1 MSLET
6 TKYKDAYLS
15 TKHESYNGN
24 LLTDIITQID
34 QQIISDEKLIKSWEI
49 EALPWASKD
58 ERKESKKM
66 LKKVTEA
73 KKRNKERQYL
83 KHVMQDLQLIYADHK
98 DGITWF
104 VTQSATSWEYIYG
117 IHASEAEYI
126 RLSEPLMLPDEGR
139 DELKEIK
146 IISVNKWII
155 TYGIKSARQLAIDE
169 HNMNASTNKNNEVV
183 KFRKYHIEKAKKDN
197 DVDVYLNGSFDGL
210 KQSIGN
216 RKVIIEYIVNELQS
230 NISNLTKLM
239 TIKEDELHLE
249 PTINGKM
256 LNDFIKNHTMKELF
270 DNFASRNK

>member
-6 TKYKDAYLS
+6 TKYKDAYLA

-24 LLTDIITQID
+24 LLTDIVMQID
-34 QQIISDEKLIKSWEI
+34 QQIESDEKLIKSWEI
-49 EALPWASKD
+49 EALPWADKD
-58 ERKESKKM
+58 EHKESKKM
-66 LKKVTEA
+66 IKTVTEA

-83 KHVMQDLQLIYADHK
+83 KDIMQDLQLIYSDHK

-104 VTQSATSWEYIYG
+104 VAQSATSWEYIYG

-146 IISVNKWII
+146 ILSVNKWVI

-169 HNMNASTNKNNEVV
+169 HNMNSSTNQNNEVV
-183 KFRKYHIEKAKKDN
+183 KFRKYHIEKAKKEN

-230 NISNLTKLM
+230 NMSNLTKLM
-239 TIKEDELHLE
+239 TIKEGELHLE
-249 PTINGKM
+249 PTINGKI

-270 DNFASRNK
+270 DNFASSSK